1 MDRIKYTGNS
11 LLTGTAIAEG
21 LLAYAQA
28 LTSSGQSAT
37 VTIPSLQSDGSTQR
51 AIFLIGPSSQ
61 LISESED
68 SDFDELV
75 DEALVAKL
83 TRGTQLLTKRNGPAI
98 DEATYPATAI
108 GDLDLPEVEADPT
121 LGRC

>member
-28 LTSSGQSAT
+28 LTRSGQSAT
-37 VTIPSLQSDGSTQR
+37 VTIPSLQPDGSTQR

-61 LISESED
+61 IISESEH

-75 DEALVAKL
+75 DKALVAEF
-83 TRGTQLLTKRNGPAI
+83 TRVTQLLTKQNGPGR

-108 GDLDLPEVEADPT
+108 GDLDLPDVEADTP
-121 LGRC
+121 

>member
-28 LTSSGQSAT
+28 LTRSGQSAT
-37 VTIPSLQSDGSTQR
+37 VTIPSLQPDGSTQR

-61 LISESED
+61 LISESEH
-68 SDFDELV
+68 SDFEELV
-75 DEALVAKL
+75 DEALV
-83 TRGTQLLTKRNGPAI
+83 TEFTQQTQLLTKPPSPAR
-98 DEATYPATAI
+98 DEANYAATAI
-108 GDLDLPEVEADPT
+108 GDLDLPDTETNTP
-121 LGRC
+121 